1 MKTMDQHLD
10 LIYGDNVDSVA
21 KQFWV
26 EVAPIINSLTA
37 RMKTFLT
44 RFGVRAKNRSPFL
57 KYYIS
62 LRDLLETYQMLIPV
76 AVGEED
82 DESTSR
88 NIEDGDEES
97 DSDSEESGWSNNNA
111 EEPSMERLCDAID
124 TAQTNSDASANSR
137 ATQKKPPQNQ
147 TEEMKSI

>member
-37 RMKTFLT
+37 RMETFLT

-57 KYYIS
+57 KHYTS

-111 EEPSMERLCDAID
+111 EESSMERLRDTID
-124 TAQTNSDASANSR
+124 TTQTNSDASANSR